1 MCPTW
6 AFLFTYSVKE
16 RIKSREDQLWSGKTP
31 DAYLEIDFNVDG
43 QIKLLQEFESYYA
56 DFPFEVEKKEG
67 LRFQLNNAA
76 YSYSDAYILYSL
88 IRKYEPKKIIEI
100 GSGFSSALMLDMK
113 DIYANDL
120 ELSFVE
126 PFPIQLNKLIS
137 DTDKSNAKI
146 IQKKVQDVDLSVFKA
161 LQKNDI
167 LFIDSSHVSKT
178 GSDVNYEFFDIIP
191 NLNSGAIIHVHDIFY
206 PFEYSK
212 HWV

>member
-1 MCPTW
+1 M
-6 AFLFTYSVKE
+6 
-16 RIKSREDQLWSGKTP
+16 
-31 DAYLEIDFNVDG
+31 
-43 QIKLLQEFESYYA
+43 
-56 DFPFEVEKKEG
+56 EG

-76 YSYSDAYILYSL
+76 YSYSDAYILYSM
-88 IRKYEPKKIIEI
+88 IRKYEPKRIIEI

-113 DIYANDL
+113 DIYANDI

-146 IQKKVQDVDLSVFKA
+146 IQKKVQDVDISVFKA

-191 NLNSGAIIHVHDIFY
+191 NLNSGVIIHVHDIFY
-206 PFEYSK
+206 PFEYPK
-212 HWV
+212 HWVYEGRNWTENYILRAFLSFNKNYEMLFFSDFIHKFYPEKFDNLPLMKINTGGNFWMVKK